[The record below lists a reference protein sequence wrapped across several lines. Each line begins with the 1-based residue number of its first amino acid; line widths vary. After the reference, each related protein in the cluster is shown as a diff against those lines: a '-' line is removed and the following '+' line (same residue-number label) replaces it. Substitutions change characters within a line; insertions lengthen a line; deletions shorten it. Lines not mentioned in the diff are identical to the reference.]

1 MQFCKFLLKIHTFC
15 KEKRDKKDKK
25 NIVFDNVILL
35 VYSDL
40 PILVD
45 KKMLKNVY
53 MSKKIC
59 FFALSFIN

>member
-25 NIVFDNVILL
+25 NIVFDNVISL

-40 PILVD
+40 SILVD
-45 KKMLKNVY
+45 K
-53 MSKKIC
+53 
-59 FFALSFIN
+59 